1 MKFEYG
7 DIKTTDDFI
16 QREKEL
22 SKTEGGRTLLKN
34 INRAYLSRLI
44 DTTQIAYNPKSV
56 IGNFASHFTDIVRPN
71 KFIIRFTYE
80 DMEWSDDFA
89 LEILTKTVTA
99 PSITTN
105 KMTFKRAGKTVKI
118 PLNQDVADNI
128 ELAFYQD
135 VDNKVLNDI
144 VYLINNQNEA
154 GYHDKSK
161 IINLSIYYMISINK
175 SEGFTSSLTDLA
187 LDFFDINLG
196 YRNSGNNEPQI
207 LNGSL
212 NTTDKIVELKYKNI
226 FIDNISGIG
235 DMDNERVD
243 TYSEAK
249 MSLGFN
255 GVSMSMWDW
264 NKTMPS
270 NNDNGMK
277 LNDNAE
283 DEQIVEF

>member
-56 IGNFASHFTDIVRPN
+56 IDNFASHFTDIVRPN